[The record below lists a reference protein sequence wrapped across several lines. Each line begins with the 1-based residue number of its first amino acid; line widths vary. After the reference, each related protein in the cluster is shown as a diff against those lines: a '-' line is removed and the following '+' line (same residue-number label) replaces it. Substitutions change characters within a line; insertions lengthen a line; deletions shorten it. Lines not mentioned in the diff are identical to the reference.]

1 MEHWLTR
8 TELLLGEQKLQR
20 LKDARV
26 VILGLGGVGSA
37 AAEAICRSGVG
48 HMMLVDKDTVS
59 LTNINRQ
66 LVATTATIG
75 QYKTTALAERLRT
88 INPEVQITCRE
99 EFVLP
104 DNNQFI
110 WDYQPD
116 YIVDCIDTITAKLFI
131 AQEACQREIKL
142 ISSMGAGGRVDPTKL
157 RLGDIADTSGTS
169 CALSRVMRRELKKRN
184 VPKLDVVY
192 SLETPAK
199 ITVGEENGRHPPTS
213 CAFVPPAAGL
223 CLASFVISRL

>member
-8 TELLLGEQKLQR
+8 TELLLGQQKLER

-48 HMMLVDKDTVS
+48 HLMLVDKDTVS

-66 LVATTATIG
+66 LVATTATLG
-75 QYKTTALAERLRT
+75 RPKTTALADRLLL
-88 INPEVQITCRE
+88 INPELDVTCRE

-104 DNNQFI
+104 ENNAFI

-116 YIVDCIDTITAKLFI
+116 YIVDCIDTVTAKLFL
-131 AQEACQREIKL
+131 AEEAHKRSIKL
-142 ISSMGAGGRVDPTKL
+142 ISSMGAGGRVDPTQL
-157 RLGDIADTSGTS
+157 RLGDISQTAGTS
-169 CALSRVMRRELKKRN
+169 CALSRVIRRELKKRS
-184 VPKLDVVY
+184 VPTLDVVY
-192 SLETPAK
+192 SLETPSK
-199 ITVGEENGRHPPTS
+199 VTVGEENGRHPPAS
-213 CAFVPPAAGL
+213 SAFVPPAAGL
-223 CLASFVISRL
+223 CLASFVVSRL